1 MGTIIQ
7 DIKPIMKKIKETLV
21 RFSINRFLDSDDLA
35 NHLRQGQHIE
45 HITQQDLTSDLSLIK
60 LNSTFLEVT
69 DVHYKDRGFVSFVVL
84 IYLALATYFTVN
96 AIFFPLNLDWFKISI
111 SVPFILIAL
120 YVLKIEWFIYTH
132 YPIRFNRKKQLVH
145 LFRTNGAVQTIPWQ
159 NIYFTL
165 RQEKP
170 NGLSPKMWYLCG
182 HILDDE
188 KLRVVDTFT
197 VSMCSLYKE
206 EVLRF
211 WEFVRRYMEDK
222 KGVKEVAEISHWF
235 LPSNEQKESLGL
247 GFRMLN
253 MRVGRIGSILL
264 FPLHI
269 LQAPA
274 RWLSFQTSKIPQ
286 WTPEVEA
293 DCQIED
299 NDPYQFDCHSVDMK
313 WHWRY
318 LLFWRYA
325 ESTAVAKNRLKR

>member
-1 MGTIIQ
+1 
-7 DIKPIMKKIKETLV
+7 MKEIKEVLV
-21 RFSINRFLDSDDLA
+21 RFPIDRFLDSDDLG
-35 NHLRQGQHIE
+35 NHLRQGQRIE
-45 HITQQDLTSDLSLIK
+45 RMDQQDLTSDLSLIK
-60 LNSTFLEVT
+60 LNSSFLEVT
-69 DVHYKDRGFVSFVVL
+69 DVHYKNRGFLAFTILFFSIL
-84 IYLALATYFTVN
+84 ILYFLVN
-96 AIFFPLNLDWFKISI
+96 TLFSPFDFDWFPVTIFSLGLL
-111 SVPFILIAL
+111 FMLCF
-120 YVLKIEWFIYTH
+120 LKIECFIYTH

-145 LFRTNGAVQTIPWQ
+145 LFRTNGAVQTIPWKD
-159 NIYFTL
+159 IYFTL

-170 NGLSPKMWYLCG
+170 DGLSPKEWYLCG
-182 HILDDE
+182 HILDAD
-188 KLRVVDTFT
+188 KLRVIDTFT
-197 VSMCSLYKE
+197 VSMCSPYKE

-235 LPSNEQKESLGL
+235 LPINEQKESLGL

-253 MRVGRIGSILL
+253 MRVGRIGAILL

-286 WTPEVEA
+286 WTSEVEA

-299 NDPYQFDCHSVDMK
+299 NDPYQFDCHSVDMR
-313 WHWRY
+313 WHWRH

-325 ESTAVAKNRLKR
+325 ESNAVAKNRWKR

>member
-1 MGTIIQ
+1 
-7 DIKPIMKKIKETLV
+7 MKKIREMLV
-21 RFSINRFLDSDDLA
+21 HFQINRFLNSNDLE
-35 NHLRQGQHIE
+35 NHLRQGQRIE
-45 HITQQDLTSDLSLIK
+45 RMVQQDLMSDLSLIK
-60 LNSTFLEVT
+60 LNSTFLEVA
-69 DVHYKDRGFVSFVVL
+69 DAHYKDRGFITLTLLFCTT
-84 IYLALATYFTVN
+84 LALYFLVN
-96 AIFFPLNLDWFKISI
+96 ALISPFDFNWFPVAVSI
-111 SVPFILIAL
+111 PVLLFIL
-120 YVLKIEWFIYTH
+120 YFLKIECFIYTH

-159 NIYFTL
+159 DIYFTL
-165 RQEKP
+165 QHEQP
-170 NGLSPKMWYLCG
+170 DGFSPKEWYLCG
-182 HILDDE
+182 HILDAD
-188 KLRVVDTFT
+188 KLRVIDTFT

-235 LPSNEQKESLGL
+235 LPINEQKESLGL

-264 FPLHI
+264 FPLHL

-286 WTPEVEA
+286 WTSEVEA

-299 NDPYQFDCHSVDMK
+299 NDPYQFDCHSVDMR
-313 WHWRY
+313 WHWRH

-325 ESTAVAKNRLKR
+325 ESNAVAKNRWKR

>member
-1 MGTIIQ
+1 
-7 DIKPIMKKIKETLV
+7 MKKVKEILV
-21 RFSINRFLDSDDLA
+21 RFPINRFLDSNDLE
-35 NHLRQGQHIE
+35 NHLRQGQPIE
-45 HITQQDLTSDLSLIK
+45 RMTQQNLISDLSIIK
-60 LNSTFLEVT
+60 LNSSFLEVT
-69 DVHYKDRGFVSFVVL
+69 DVHYKDRGFISFAGLLYFFLVSYFL
-84 IYLALATYFTVN
+84 INILLSPFYLNKNWYPVTLCIFALLF
-96 AIFFPLNLDWFKISI
+96 IF
-111 SVPFILIAL
+111 FILI
-120 YVLKIEWFIYTH
+120 KIEWFIYTH

-159 NIYFTL
+159 DIYFTL

-235 LPSNEQKESLGL
+235 LPINEQKESLGL

-299 NDPYQFDCHSVDMK
+299 NDPYQFDCHSVDMT
-313 WHWRY
+313 WHWRH

-325 ESTAVAKNRLKR
+325 ESTAVAKNRWKR

>member
-1 MGTIIQ
+1 
-7 DIKPIMKKIKETLV
+7 MKKIKEILV
-21 RFSINRFLDSDDLA
+21 RFPINRFLDNDDLG
-35 NHLRQGQHIE
+35 NHLPQSQRIDRISQR
-45 HITQQDLTSDLSLIK
+45 DLVSDLSVIK

-69 DVHYKDRGFVSFVVL
+69 DVHYKDRVFLTFTILLFSTL
-84 IYLALATYFTVN
+84 ILYFLVDTLFSPFEFNWFPVT
-96 AIFFPLNLDWFKISI
+96 IFSLGLLFM
-111 SVPFILIAL
+111 L
-120 YVLKIEWFIYTH
+120 YFLKIECFIYTH
-132 YPIRFNRKKQLVH
+132 YPIRFNRKKQLIH
-145 LFRTNGAVQTIPWQ
+145 LFRTNGMVQTIPWQ
-159 NIYFTL
+159 DIYFTL
-165 RQEKP
+165 RQERP
-170 NGLSPKMWYLCG
+170 DGLSPKTWYLCG

-188 KLRVVDTFT
+188 RLRVIDTFT
-197 VSMCSLYKE
+197 VSMCSLYKD

-235 LPSNEQKESLGL
+235 LPINEQKEPLGL

-274 RWLSFQTSKIPQ
+274 RWFSFQTSKIPQ

-299 NDPYQFDCHSVDMK
+299 NDPYQLDCHSVDIT

-325 ESTAVAKNRLKR
+325 KSAAVAKNRWNR

>member
-1 MGTIIQ
+1 
-7 DIKPIMKKIKETLV
+7 MKKIKEILIN
-21 RFSINRFLDSDDLA
+21 FPINRYLDAKDLD
-35 NHLRQGQHIE
+35 NHLRQGQRLDNI
-45 HITQQDLTSDLSLIK
+45 IQQDLMSDLSLIK

-69 DVHYKDRGFVSFVVL
+69 DAHYKDRGFFSFAILFFITLAVSF
-84 IYLALATYFTVN
+84 TVIT
-96 AIFFPLNLDWFKISI
+96 AFSPFGLDWFKISV
-111 SVPFILIAL
+111 SASSILFML
-120 YVLKIEWFIYTH
+120 YFLKIECFIYTH

-145 LFRTNGAVQTIPWQ
+145 LFRINGKVQTIPWK

-165 RQEKP
+165 RQERP
-170 NGLSPKMWYLCG
+170 DGLSPKTWYLCG

-188 KLRVVDTFT
+188 GLRVIDTFT
-197 VSMCSLYKE
+197 VSMCSLYKD

-235 LPSNEQKESLGL
+235 LPINEQKEPLGL

-274 RWLSFQTSKIPQ
+274 RWFSFQTSKIPQ

-299 NDPYQFDCHSVDMK
+299 NDPYQLDCHSVDMK

-325 ESTAVAKNRLKR
+325 KSTAVASKRWKK

>member
-1 MGTIIQ
+1 
-7 DIKPIMKKIKETLV
+7 MKKVKEIII
-21 RFSINRFLDSDDLA
+21 RFPINRFLDNEDLA
-35 NHLRQGQHIE
+35 NHLRQGQPIE
-45 HITQQDLTSDLSLIK
+45 RLKQQDLMSDLSVIK

-69 DVHYKDRGFVSFVVL
+69 DVHYKDRGFISFVVL
-84 IYLALATYFTVN
+84 LYLSLATYFTVN
-96 AIFFPLNLDWFKISI
+96 AIFFPLNLDFFKISV
-111 SVPFILIAL
+111 SSTFILFAL
-120 YVLKIEWFIYTH
+120 YILKIEYFIYTH

-145 LFRTNGAVQTIPWQ
+145 LFRTNGTVQTIPWQ

-170 NGLSPKMWYLCG
+170 DGLSPKTWYLCG

-188 KLRVVDTFT
+188 KLRVVDTFS

-222 KGVKEVAEISHWF
+222 KGVKEVAEITHWF
-235 LPSNEQKESLGL
+235 LPINEKKESLGL

-253 MRVGRIGSILL
+253 MRVGGFGSILL
-264 FPLHI
+264 FPMYI

-293 DCQIED
+293 LCQID
-299 NDPYQFDCHSVDMK
+299 DADPYQFDCHSVDMS
-313 WHWRY
+313 WHWRH

-325 ESTAVAKNRLKR
+325 DRKAVSQKREKR